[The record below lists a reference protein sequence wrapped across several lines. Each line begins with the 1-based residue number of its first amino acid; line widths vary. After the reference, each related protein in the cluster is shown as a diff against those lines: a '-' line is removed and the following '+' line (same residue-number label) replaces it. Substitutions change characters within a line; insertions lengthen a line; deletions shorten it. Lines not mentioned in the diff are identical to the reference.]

1 MRAPWVRQVVEGML
15 QSFLTPSSPGILNMS
30 PNQCDR
36 IDYHPVL
43 LNSVNEIKTAVVY
56 CFHLRPTFSFCLLLC
71 VCLFLEKTECGSA
84 FTSKLEG
91 MFKDIDLSRDLM
103 TTYSHHLKTK
113 LDDRTVFRL
122 DKSREMDLHVQV
134 TFAGRTAVVMMW

>member
-1 MRAPWVRQVVEGML
+1 MRGTL
-15 QSFLTPSSPGILNMS
+15 K
-30 PNQCDR
+30 
-36 IDYHPVL
+36 VL
-43 LNSVNEIKTAVVY
+43 VPIY
-56 CFHLRPTFSFCLLLC
+56 IC
-71 VCLFLEKTECGSA
+71 VPPQTECGSA

-122 DKSREMDLHVQV
+122 DRSREMDLHVQV
-134 TFAGRTAVVMMW
+134 ISCGQR